1 MCFLVVSSQLGFST
15 LKFSI
20 TVSNSPLIG
29 MSVQPIKNLHLCDF
43 FLYTCTSNLS
53 VSLTGASNENKQHL
67 PHFGPVGSTHWPS
80 SRSHIDKK
88 TLFLNEISQHVG
100 NNLTVLINRESTPEA
115 HVSLLGE
122 NVRGVF
128 DRFRSNKENGNEV
141 GYLLSNLN
149 ISWKPLELANEQ
161 GNAIISDITHRIIN
175 SNI

>member
-1 MCFLVVSSQLGFST
+1 MVHENYPGSTLLVAPTFDVPVAPKALSSPPQHLPNCGKMSSTPLGFST

-20 TVSNSPLIG
+20 TVSNNPLIG

-88 TLFLNEISQHVG
+88 TLFLNEISQH
-100 NNLTVLINRESTPEA
+100 RESTPEA
-115 HVSLLGE
+115 HASLLGE

-128 DRFRSNKENGNEV
+128 D
-141 GYLLSNLN
+141 
-149 ISWKPLELANEQ
+149 
-161 GNAIISDITHRIIN
+161 
-175 SNI
+175 